1 MTHSKYRIRDIQS
14 GLRYLVLFQIASF
27 VSEFVVLFVFPEPP
41 EVTAAVE
48 VMAEI
53 VDNEPSFVAVFL
65 GFTVFVVILVLMFWS
80 LWQLYRL
87 DQRGVAKYLWATG
100 LGVLAC
106 AIPSLSEGWVTGPQA
121 FVDVLE
127 GMSSGAIICICILC
141 PEIFKTP
148 QTDDGTGPPDT
159 DPKGGEQ

>member
-1 MTHSKYRIRDIQS
+1 MPHSRYCIRDIQS
-14 GLRYLVLFQIASF
+14 GLRYLVLFQIALLGSLI
-27 VSEFVVLFVFPEPP
+27 VVLFVFPEPP

-53 VDNEPSFVAVFL
+53 VDNEPSVVAAFL
-65 GFTVFVVILVLMFWS
+65 VGTVFVVLLVLMFWS
-80 LWQLYRL
+80 WWQLYRL

-100 LGVLAC
+100 LGCLAS
-106 AIPSLSEGWVTGPQA
+106 AIPGLSDGWVTGPQA
-121 FVDVLE
+121 LVNSLLE
-127 GMSSGAIICICILC
+127 MSSGAIICICILC

-159 DPKGGEQ
+159 DPESGEQ